1 MSEAE
6 PMQMSKMKGFAVI
19 VNDQKAVLL
28 TKLFILDVWRSWV
41 LLWTYSTDSKNV
53 YLEPSP
59 ISTMELFYKNS

>member
-28 TKLFILDVWRSWV
+28 TKLFILDV
-41 LLWTYSTDSKNV
+41 
-53 YLEPSP
+53 
-59 ISTMELFYKNS
+59 

>member
-28 TKLFILDVWRSWV
+28 TKLFILDVWRCFS
-41 LLWTYSTDSKNV
+41 NV

>member
-41 LLWTYSTDSKNV
+41 LLWTYSTDSNV
-53 YLEPSP
+53 YLESSP